1 MGIIKATFSA
11 MGGALADQWAE
22 VIEADITIATQRTDL
37 QVWGV
42 NAEGFYV
49 GRVPAKFENGEMRF
63 TVGKTLPACY
73 YLIVAE

>member
-1 MGIIKATFSA
+1 MGLIKAFFNA
-11 MGGALADQWAE
+11 MGGNLADQWAE
-22 VIEADITIATQRTDL
+22 VIEADIAIKTQREDL

-49 GRVPAKFENGEMRF
+49 GRIPTKYEDGIMSF

-73 YLIVAE
+73 YLVVAD